1 MWAGCAL
8 AVLAWYGCVK
18 WLPIDAFNRLPDPV
32 TVVVEWFNPDPDYGL
47 SVFTADYYLHIWYS
61 TYRAFTAFALAVVLG
76 VPLGILMGWR
86 VRINEFASALLGLLR
101 PIPPLAWVPIAILV
115 FPGDEPAVI
124 FVTSL
129 VAFFATT
136 MNTLL
141 GVRSID
147 PDYFRAAR
155 CLGASP
161 RDVLT
166 DIIIPG
172 ALPSIFTGFQIAMG
186 GGMVLAGG
194 RRDDRGPVRSG
205 IHDSRVLQP
214 GAVPDDHHH
223 DGNPRDRRLREQRGH
238 PTGRKAP
245 DAVAGGEPWALCDLI
260 ARRRAR
266 GGSGPARPPAPA
278 KGSFRFAPWARST
291 TRTARTWSRSMNAAS
306 RSPPGGSSRW
316 SVRPDA
322 GRAPC

>member
-1 MWAGCAL
+1 MTRLLDNRSFLMMWVGCAL
-8 AVLAWYGCVK
+8 AVVAWYGSVK

-32 TVVVEWFNPDPDYGL
+32 TVVIEWFNPDPDYGI

-61 TYRAFTAFALAVVLG
+61 TYRAFTSFALAVLLG

-101 PIPPLAWVPIAILV
+101 PIPPLAWVPVAILI

-155 CLGASP
+155 CLGASQ
-161 RDVLT
+161 RDILV
-166 DIIIPG
+166 DIIVPG

-186 GGMVLAGG
+186 AAWFSLVAGEMIAAQYGLGFMILESYNLVQYPTIIIMMVTLGIVGYASSAAIRLAG
-194 RRDDRGPVRSG
+194 
-205 IHDSRVLQP
+205 
-214 GAVPDDHHH
+214 
-223 DGNPRDRRLREQRGH
+223 RRLMRWREESLGL
-238 PTGRKAP
+238 A
-245 DAVAGGEPWALCDLI
+245 AV
-260 ARRRAR
+260 
-266 GGSGPARPPAPA
+266 
-278 KGSFRFAPWARST
+278 
-291 TRTARTWSRSMNAAS
+291 
-306 RSPPGGSSRW
+306 
-316 SVRPDA
+316 
-322 GRAPC
+322 